1 MDRFHQDFRD
11 TLMTSA
17 VERKYDANAGECMK
31 YILQQMYVCTQ
42 PWMTYSNPI
51 SLVDIRHMAEARS
64 ANTELIK
71 FLDQYVNIL
80 RECDWV
86 DRWMLSGW
94 LTIVLSCHFSR

>member
-1 MDRFHQDFRD
+1 MPLADIFWLVNMDRFHQDFRD

-51 SLVDIRHMAEARS
+51 SLVDIRHMVEARS
-64 ANTELIK
+64 PSAELLK
-71 FLDQYVNIL
+71 FLDQYVTIL
-80 RECDWV
+80 REC
-86 DRWMLSGW
+86 
-94 LTIVLSCHFSR
+94 T